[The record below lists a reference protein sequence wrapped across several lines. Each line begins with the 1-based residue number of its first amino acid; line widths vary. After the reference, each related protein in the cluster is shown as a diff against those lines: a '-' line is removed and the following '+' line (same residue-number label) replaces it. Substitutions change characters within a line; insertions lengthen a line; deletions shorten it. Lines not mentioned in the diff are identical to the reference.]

1 MDWIFYI
8 ASRGDLANLICFLLV
23 LFLSWAQYK
32 LYSTPNRSWE
42 EIGWAARFGR
52 LVLIAVTLAIF
63 IVPLWW
69 WLTRN

>member
-1 MDWIFYI
+1 MTNHLVGILP
-8 ASRGDLANLICFLLV
+8 DLIWLV
-23 LFLSWAQYK
+23 LVLGLFWVQKK